1 MMDRLLSAFWTPV
14 IVVFFTLGLIFGIG
28 EALTY
33 LAELEHK
40 AFGIKEPYAVIAAT
54 ILTLLS
60 VGAAGVAAAENILF
74 RKIIGAISAFFI
86 IVVAVYLFIQI
97 IIATGTED
105 GWNQMADFMAIIT
118 AVLLSGSMILGTI
131 LTIRRLKVI
140 DNK

>member
-40 AFGIKEPYAVIAAT
+40 AFGIKEPYAVIGAT
-54 ILTLLS
+54 VLTLLS

-131 LTIRRLKVI
+131 LTIKRLKVI